1 VASITGSNFSSWYN
15 QTASTIYSE
24 AASSSGAAYTGN
36 IYGFGTSFNDSITHY
51 RQLDFQPVARVRTAG
66 VDEYGAIGN
75 GAIWTGTSPNKFALA
90 LATTSG
96 RQASNGALSSGSDDS
111 SIVFPTVSSVSIG
124 SAFTSG
130 YFNGTIKRLAYW
142 GQRLAN
148 TTNQA
153 STQP

>member
-1 VASITGSNFSSWYN
+1 VFESSWYN

-36 IYGFGTSFNDSITHY
+36 IYGFGTSFNDSISHY
-51 RQLDFQPVARVRTAG
+51 RQVDFQPVARVRTAG

-75 GAIWTGTSPNKFALA
+75 GQIWTGTSANKFTLA
-90 LATTSG
+90 LSTASG

-130 YFNGTIKRLAYW
+130 YLNGTIKRFTYW
-142 GQRLAN
+142 PTRLGNEVLQRI
-148 TTNQA
+148 
-153 STQP
+153 TQP